1 MIKRFIAGAVC
12 PRCAAMDK
20 IRAWT
25 NEQGKQVRDCV
36 ACGFN
41 EALND
46 PPAPD
51 LPANRMEARKQQ
63 ADSAKAA
70 VKEQPI
76 KFYKLPKRD
85 PKPGS

>member
-12 PRCAAMDK
+12 PRCGAMDR

-25 NEQGKQVRDCV
+25 TESGKQLRDCV

-41 EALND
+41 ESLTD
-46 PPAPD
+46 PGAPE
-51 LPANRMEARKQQ
+51 LPVNRMEALKQKKQ
-63 ADSAKAA
+63 SEAA
-70 VKEQPI
+70 SDQSGTERPI

-85 PKPGS
+85 PD